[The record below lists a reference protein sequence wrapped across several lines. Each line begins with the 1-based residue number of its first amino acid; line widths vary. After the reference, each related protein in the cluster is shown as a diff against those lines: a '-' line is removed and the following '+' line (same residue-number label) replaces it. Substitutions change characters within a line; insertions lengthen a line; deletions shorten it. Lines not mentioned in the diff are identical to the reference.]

1 MKGNRRMKIAA
12 LLLVIVGVCGFAGD
26 ACAGQFTANPI
37 DHLVTSIPG
46 PIPAPQPVTPPTYSD
61 STGDYKCTL
70 GKAMSSGSDY
80 KAFIEK
86 YGVGQPDPSRVP
98 AWSANLPDP
107 QLPRDAIRPAYVSVM
122 VSLKTDGH
130 VGDAI
135 VECSTEAG
143 LDASVLAAIEAAKFH
158 PAMKDGQFV
167 TSLERVEYWIVRR

>member
-1 MKGNRRMKIAA
+1 MKIAV
-12 LLLVIVGVCGFAGD
+12 LLLGITSVYSFAGN
-26 ACAGQFTANPI
+26 AHAGQFVVPPV

-46 PIPAPQPVTPPTYSD
+46 PIPAPQPVTPPIYSD

-86 YGVGQPDPSRVP
+86 YGAGQPDPSRLP

-107 QLPRDAIRPAYVSVM
+107 HLPVNVVRPAYVSVM
-122 VSLKTDGH
+122 VALKTNGH

-158 PAMKDGQFV
+158 PAMKDDQFV
-167 TSLERVEYWIVRR
+167 ASLERVEYWIVRR